1 MKRLILLLLS
11 IVCCLLS
18 VYAQVGEPRTDLAVG
33 VNGGFVMNKV
43 MFKPSVKQSFKSGM
57 VMGFTARYTC
67 EKYFKM
73 LCAIQGEVNYSQAGW
88 KENTDTGDNLYQ
100 RTVHYVQIP
109 LLANLG
115 FGREH
120 GGVKGFLNV
129 GPQLGFVIGET
140 VKTTGDGSGYV
151 PPQFLLD
158 GLPNQHDMNVEKKFE
173 YGITG
178 GLGMDISTKNGHH
191 FIIEGR
197 YFYALSDIFGNSKK
211 DPFARSAN
219 STIIANTIVMKLAD
233 SQVSNATRAHW
244 VTNAAADN
252 SFFIWFPFACGL

>member
-1 MKRLILLLLS
+1 MKRLALLLLS
-11 IVCCLLS
+11 VVCCLLS

-43 MFKPSVKQSFKSGM
+43 MFKPSVKQSFKNGM

-100 RTVHYVQIP
+100 RTVHYVQVP

-115 FGREH
+115 FGRER
-120 GGVKGFLNV
+120 GGVKGFLVV
-129 GPQLGFVIGET
+129 GPQLGFCIGET
-140 VKTTGDGSGYV
+140 EKTTGDGSGFI
-151 PPQFLLD
+151 PRQLD
-158 GLPNQHDMNVEKKFE
+158 GLKNQHELSVQKKFE

-178 GLGMDISTKNGHH
+178 GLGMDISTKKGHH
-191 FIIEGR
+191 FIVEGR
-197 YFYALSDIFGNSKK
+197 YFYALSDMFKNSKK

-219 STIIANTIVMKLAD
+219 GTITAK
-233 SQVSNATRAHW
+233 VSYLFDIKKTR
-244 VTNAAADN
+244 
-252 SFFIWFPFACGL
+252 L